1 MDLGLK
7 RKVALVTGGSSGIGL
22 ATAERLLAE
31 GAKVA
36 IVGRD
41 KAKLEEAAQGLRGS
55 GVAAAAGDIAIF
67 AGDVARPADVQAMVA
82 AAVEKLGRLD
92 IVVSNAGSHLPG
104 NIDTLAVSDFE
115 AYWRTKVM
123 GAWELAR
130 QAAPHLRR
138 QSSVRFIVVIGQ
150 EGKVPAADTIGACV
164 TEAAQHA
171 FVKALSDHLAKDK
184 VLVTAVCASHIATPL
199 TDGLKLE
206 GERYLGQ
213 SLEHQE
219 SGWGLKVPLGRMGA
233 PEDVANAIVFLASE
247 RASFLCGT
255 NFDVDGGY
263 QRMIF

>member
-1 MDLGLK
+1 LDLGLK
-7 RKVALVTGGSSGIGL
+7 GKVALVTGGSSGIGL

-36 IVGRD
+36 IAGRD
-41 KAKLEEAAQGLRGS
+41 KAKLEKAAEALRGS
-55 GVAAAAGDIAIF
+55 GVAAGDVATF
-67 AGDVARPADVQAMVA
+67 AGDAAKPADVQAMVA
-82 AAVEKLGRLD
+82 ATVAKMGRLD
-92 IVVSNAGSHLPG
+92 IVVSNAGSRLPG
-104 NIDTLAVSDFE
+104 NIDTIEVSAFE
-115 AYWRTKVM
+115 TYWRTKLL

-130 QAAPHLRR
+130 QTAPHLRK
-138 QSSVRFIVVIGQ
+138 QSSGRFIVVIGQ
-150 EGKVPAADTIGACV
+150 EGKVPAADTIGACI

-171 FVKALSDHLAKDK
+171 FVKALSDHLAKDN
-184 VLVTAVCASHIATPL
+184 VLVTAVCPSHIATPM
-199 TDGLKLE
+199 TEGLKLE

-233 PEDVANAIVFLASE
+233 PEDVANAIAFLASE

>member
-7 RKVALVTGGSSGIGL
+7 GKVALITGGSSGIGL
-22 ATAERLLAE
+22 AAAERFLAE
-31 GAKVA
+31 GARV
-36 IVGRD
+36 VVTGRD
-41 KAKLEEAAQGLRGS
+41 KKKLQS
-55 GVAAAAGDIAIF
+55 AAAALRENAPAEDVAVVV
-67 AGDVARPADVQAMVA
+67 GDVAKPADVQAMVT
-82 AAVEKLGRLD
+82 AAVDNLGRLD
-92 IVVSNAGSHLPG
+92 IVVSNAGSRLPG
-104 NIDTLAVSDFE
+104 NIDTLAVSAFE
-115 AYWRTKVM
+115 TYWRTKVM
-123 GAWELAR
+123 GSWELAR

-138 QSSVRFIVVIGQ
+138 QSSGRFIVVIGQ

-171 FVKALSDHLAKDK
+171 FVKALSDHFAKDN
-184 VLVTAVCASHIATPL
+184 VLVNAVCPGRIVTPM
-199 TDGLKLE
+199 TEGLNLE

-233 PEDVANAIVFLASE
+233 PEDVANAIAFLASE